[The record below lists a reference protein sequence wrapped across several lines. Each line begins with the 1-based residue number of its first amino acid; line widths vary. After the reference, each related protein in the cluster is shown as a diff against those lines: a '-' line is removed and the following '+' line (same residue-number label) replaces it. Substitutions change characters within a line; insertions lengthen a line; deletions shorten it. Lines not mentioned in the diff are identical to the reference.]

1 MTWCMFANDQS
12 DGKRI
17 HIVRRVPLLTYT
29 ANGSKLRKMFE
40 KDVNYEDIISH
51 LKPYS
56 LLLYVSNESFIE
68 KVRSKT

>member
-1 MTWCMFANDQS
+1 MFASDQS
-12 DGKRI
+12 DM
-17 HIVRRVPLLTYT
+17 
-29 ANGSKLRKMFE
+29 KLHCKWFKIE
-40 KDVNYEDIISH
+40 KGVNYEDIISE